1 MRSVV
6 FLGFLVAFWIWY
18 GSCTGVEGKPVR
30 DSFSDFVDKT
40 SGMFHDNSGFF
51 DKTKDV
57 LQGKRDFNV
66 RVSSN
71 GVRVSVGPSTEE
83 IAAYVAFGLGIL
95 IIGICCCCCCK
106 HCCCAPKPQPTTIIY
121 QQMTQPRTNG
131 FTNPSNSRFGGPV
144 EAPTV
149 NFDPMPNVAEISKR
163 QPPPYSTTNCST
175 NIPLWSE
182 YPCSK
187 LTKFRESTIYNYY
200 QFVSNN
206 HSSWVAL
213 SIFCKKVVII

>member
-6 FLGFLVAFWIWY
+6 FLGYFVAFWY
-18 GSCTGVEGKPVR
+18 GSISITGIEGKPVALQDNPFSNFVGKTR
-30 DSFSDFVDKT
+30 D
-40 SGMFHDNSGFF
+40 MFHDNSGPSIFE
-51 DKTKDV
+51 KTKDV
-57 LQGKRDFNV
+57 IEGKRDFNV
-66 RVSSN
+66 RVTSD
-71 GVRVSVGPSTEE
+71 GVHVSVGPSTEE

-106 HCCCAPKPQPTTIIY
+106 HCCCEPKERPTTIIY

-175 NIPLWSE
+175 NIPL
-182 YPCSK
+182 
-187 LTKFRESTIYNYY
+187 
-200 QFVSNN
+200 
-206 HSSWVAL
+206 
-213 SIFCKKVVII
+213 